1 MEADKRYLNFGLLLI
16 GAVALLYIAGIWWC
30 LLWIYAEF
38 GLVGLIASLVFK
50 FCVTPALISLLRK
63 LGVLTKWKKVY

>member
-1 MEADKRYLNFGLLLI
+1 METDTRYSTFGLLLI

-38 GLVGLIASLVFK
+38 GLVGLVASLVFK
-50 FCVTPALISLLRK
+50 FCVTPALITLLRK
-63 LGVLTKWKKVY
+63 LGVLTR